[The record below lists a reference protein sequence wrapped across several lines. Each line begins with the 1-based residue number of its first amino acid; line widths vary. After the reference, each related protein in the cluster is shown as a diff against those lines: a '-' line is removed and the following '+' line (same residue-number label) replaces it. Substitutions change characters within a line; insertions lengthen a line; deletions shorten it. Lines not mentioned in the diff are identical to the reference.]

1 MLGNVRVRRCLAGF
15 FAVVS
20 LCCSGCATVTPPDE
34 TMAEL
39 GRLRAAVRQS
49 EERMAAMQAHQ
60 HELSRQLAVL
70 SVFVG
75 TIANDAAARRD
86 EMARKK
92 ENLAGNAAATV
103 SIPAE
108 PAVPIPPPPDLEF

>member
-1 MLGNVRVRRCLAGF
+1 MV
-15 FAVVS
+15 
-20 LCCSGCATVTPPDE
+20 
-34 TMAEL
+34 EL

-60 HELSRQLAVL
+60 YELSRQLGVL
-70 SVFVG
+70 SAFVG
-75 TIANDAAARRD
+75 AIANDAARRE

-92 ENLAGNAAATV
+92 ANLAGNAAATV

-108 PAVPIPPPPDLEF
+108 PAVPIPPPSDLEF